1 MRPILIDCDPGHDDA
16 LAIMLALANSD
27 QLEVLGITCVGG
39 NQTLDKVSENAL
51 KVLTVVN
58 REIPVAKGMGSPLI
72 KEIAPAPE
80 AHGDTG
86 MDGPI
91 VEEIT
96 MDFVKQNGV
105 EFLRDQILSASKKV
119 TIVALG
125 PLTNIAL
132 LFKMYPEVK
141 EKIEC
146 IAMMGG
152 SATSGNSTAAA
163 EFNFYIDPHAAHMVF
178 HSGIPLIQAGTE
190 VSLAASILHTE
201 IEQFKGKGRVSNFVY
216 DLLDFYS
223 RFSKRLGIDR
233 SPIFDACPVMYL
245 LHPELFVAKDYYV
258 DIELQGELTTGMS
271 VTDKRVWFD
280 MKKPN
285 TTVLLDVVDREKFV
299 QYLAKAIFT
308 LDKALETR

>member
-16 LAIMLALANSD
+16 MAIMLALAHGDFFN
-27 QLEVLGITCVGG
+27 VLGITCVGG
-39 NQTLDKVSENAL
+39 NQTLEKVSENAL
-51 KVLTVVN
+51 KVLTVVD
-58 REIPVAKGMGSPLI
+58 RDIPVAKGAAGPLI

-80 AHGDTG
+80 AHGDSG

-91 VEEIT
+91 VEQIT

-105 EFLRDQILSASKKV
+105 EFLRDKILEETRKV

-132 LFKMYPEVK
+132 LLKMYPEVK
-141 EKIEC
+141 ERIEC

-163 EFNFYIDPHAAHMVF
+163 EFNFWIDPHAAHIVF

-190 VSLAASILHTE
+190 VSLAASILHSE
-201 IEQFKGKGRVSNFVY
+201 IEVFKGKGRVSNFVY
-216 DLLDFYS
+216 DLLDFYAQ
-223 RFSKRLGIDR
+223 FSKKLGIDR

-245 LHPELFVAKDYYV
+245 LYPEIFVAKDYYV
-258 DIELQGELTTGMS
+258 DIELQGELTQGMS

-285 TTVLLDVVDREKFV
+285 TKVLLDVDREKFIE
-299 QYLAKAIFT
+299 YLTNAIFT
-308 LDKALETR
+308 LDKNFEMNF

>member
-16 LAIMLALANSD
+16 MAIMLALANTE
-27 QLEVLGITCVGG
+27 QLRVLGITCVGG

-51 KVLTVVN
+51 KVLTVLN
-58 REIPVAKGMGSPLI
+58 KEIPVAKGAAGPLI
-72 KEIAPAPE
+72 REIAPAPE

-91 VEEIT
+91 IEKIT

-105 EFLRDQILSASKKV
+105 EFLRDKILTENNKV

-132 LFKMYPEVK
+132 LLKMYPEVK
-141 EKIEC
+141 ERIEC
-146 IAMMGG
+146 IAIMGG

-163 EFNFYIDPHAAHMVF
+163 EFNFWVDPHAAHIVF

-201 IEQFKGKGRVSNFVY
+201 IDGFKGQGRVSDFVY
-216 DLLDFYS
+216 DLLEFYS
-223 RFSKRLGIDR
+223 QFSKKLGIDR

-245 LHPELFVAKDYYV
+245 LHPEIFVAKDYYV
-258 DIELQGELTTGMS
+258 DIELQGELTAGMS

-285 TTVLLDVVDREKFV
+285 TTVLLDVDREKFV
-299 QYLAKAIFT
+299 EYLREAIFK
-308 LDKALETR
+308 LDQEV

>member
-16 LAIMLALANSD
+16 MAIMLALANSD
-27 QLEVLGITCVGG
+27 QLDVLGITCVGG
-39 NQTLDKVSENAL
+39 NQTLEKVSENAL

-58 REIPVAKGMGSPLI
+58 KNIPVAKGMASPLI
-72 KEIAPAPE
+72 KQIAPAPE

-91 VEEIT
+91 IEEIT

-105 EFLRDQILSASKKV
+105 EFLRDKILMASKKV

-132 LFKMYPEVK
+132 LLKMYPEVK
-141 EKIEC
+141 ERIEC

-216 DLLDFYS
+216 ELLEFYS
-223 RFSKRLGIDR
+223 QFSKRLGIDR

-258 DIELQGELTTGMS
+258 DIELQGELTAGMS

-280 MKKPN
+280 MKQPN
-285 TTVLLDVVDREKFV
+285 TTVLLDVDREKFV
-299 QYLAKAIFT
+299 EYLAQAIFT
-308 LDKALETR
+308 LDRELEQ

>member
-16 LAIMLALANSD
+16 MAIMLALANSD
-27 QLEVLGITCVGG
+27 QLKVLGITCVGG
-39 NQTLDKVSENAL
+39 NQTLEKVSENAL

-58 REIPVAKGMGSPLI
+58 KNIPVAKGMASPLI

-91 VEEIT
+91 IEEIT

-105 EFLRDQILSASKKV
+105 EFLRDKILSESEKV

-132 LFKMYPEVK
+132 LLKMYPEVK
-141 EKIEC
+141 ERIEC
-146 IAMMGG
+146 IAIMGG

-163 EFNFYIDPHAAHMVF
+163 EFNFWIDPHAAHMVF

-216 DLLDFYS
+216 DLLEFYS
-223 RFSKRLGIDR
+223 QFSKRLGIDR

-258 DIELQGELTTGMS
+258 DIELNGELTAGMS

-280 MKKPN
+280 MREPN
-285 TTVLLDVVDREKFV
+285 TKVLLDVDREKFV
-299 QYLAKAIFT
+299 EYLAEAIFT
-308 LDKALETR
+308 LDKELAC

>member
-16 LAIMLALANSD
+16 LAIMLALANSN

-39 NQTLDKVSENAL
+39 NQTLEKVSENTL

-58 REIPVAKGMGSPLI
+58 RNIPVAKGMESPLI
-72 KEIAPAPE
+72 KKIAPAPE

-91 VEEIT
+91 IEDIT
-96 MDFVKQNGV
+96 MDFVKQNGI
-105 EFLRDQILSASKKV
+105 EFLKDQILLASKKV
-119 TIVALG
+119 TIVTLG

-132 LFKMYPEVK
+132 LIKMYPEVK
-141 EKIEC
+141 EHIEC

-152 SATSGNSTAAA
+152 SVTSGNSTAA

-190 VSLAASILHTE
+190 VSHAASILHTE
-201 IEQFKGKGRVSNFVY
+201 IEQFKGKGRVSDFVY
-216 DLLDFYS
+216 DLLEFYAM
-223 RFSKRLGIDR
+223 FSKRLGIDR

-245 LHPELFVAKDYYV
+245 LHPELFIAKDYYV
-258 DIELQGELTTGMS
+258 DIELQGELTAGMS

-280 MKKPN
+280 MKEPN
-285 TTVLLDVVDREKFV
+285 TTVLLDVDREKFV
-299 QYLAKAIFT
+299 QYLSQAIFT
-308 LDKALETR
+308 LDKELRK

>member
-16 LAIMLALANSD
+16 MAIMLALANSD
-27 QLEVLGITCVGG
+27 QLKVLGITCVGG
-39 NQTLDKVSENAL
+39 NQTLEKVSENAL

-58 REIPVAKGMGSPLI
+58 KNIPVAKGMASPLI

-91 VEEIT
+91 IEEIT

-105 EFLRDQILSASKKV
+105 EFLRDKLLSESEKV

-132 LFKMYPEVK
+132 LLKMYPEVK
-141 EKIEC
+141 ERIEC
-146 IAMMGG
+146 IAIMGG

-163 EFNFYIDPHAAHMVF
+163 EFNFWIDPHAAHMVF

-216 DLLDFYS
+216 DLLEFYS
-223 RFSKRLGIDR
+223 QFSKRLGIDR

-258 DIELQGELTTGMS
+258 DIELNGELTAGMS

-280 MKKPN
+280 MREPN
-285 TTVLLDVVDREKFV
+285 TKVLLDVDREKFV
-299 QYLAKAIFT
+299 EYLAEAIFT
-308 LDKALETR
+308 LDKELAC